1 MTLYGRIA
9 VKARDTSM
17 TLEEFRQYY
26 DSHRGVI
33 SSARAYDAAVSR
45 WAGVDKLFQRIDKVV
60 IVRR

>member
-1 MTLYGRIA
+1 M
-9 VKARDTSM
+9 KARDTSM

-33 SSARAYDAAVSR
+33 SSARTYDAAVSR